1 MTDASTQSD
10 ERVEE
15 APNQLQTP
23 DECRILT
30 DGGEAQTAEQEE
42 EESGDEGSDAASNG
56 QSEST
61 DESTDEES
69 ADEESADEESADEE
83 STDEAETEEDEE
95 GAESEGEEPAEAESG
110 AEAEDE
116 SEDYEE
122 DEGTTVLF
130 LDLEGL
136 FLDLLG
142 LEVDLNEVVL
152 DVSAVSGPGK
162 LLGNLLDA
170 VSGLLGS
177 GDSGL
182 LMDLVGGSLFEGIMP
197 DEDGEGGLLGDF
209 LSSGEGGEGE
219 DGEGD
224 EEDSESRVS
233 EAAGSVKESLSE
245 AFGDVPFDEI
255 LTSVLK
261 ELVEQMFE
269 DSDDGGESGS
279 GSEA

>member
-1 MTDASTQSD
+1 MTDASTPSD
-10 ERVEE
+10 ERVDE
-15 APNQLQTP
+15 APNRLQTP

-30 DGGEAQTAEQEE
+30 DGGEAQAAEQEE
-42 EESGDEGSDAASNG
+42 ESGGEDGDAASNG
-56 QSEST
+56 QSES
-61 DESTDEES
+61 
-69 ADEESADEESADEE
+69 
-83 STDEAETEEDEE
+83 
-95 GAESEGEEPAEAESG
+95 AEAESG

-142 LEVDLNEVVL
+142 LEVDLDEVVL
-152 DVSAVSGPGK
+152 DVSAVSGPGN

-182 LMDLVGGSLFEGIMP
+182 LMDLVGGSLFEGITS
-197 DEDGEGGLLGDF
+197 DEDGEGGLFGDF
-209 LSSGEGGEGE
+209 LSSGEGGKGE

-224 EEDSESRVS
+224 GEDGESRVS

-245 AFGDVPFDEI
+245 AFADVPFDEI

>member
-1 MTDASTQSD
+1 MTDASTPSD
-10 ERVEE
+10 ERVDE

-30 DGGEAQTAEQEE
+30 DGGEAQAAEQAEE
-42 EESGDEGSDAASNG
+42 GGGEDGDAASNG
-56 QSEST
+56 QSESAE
-61 DESTDEES
+61 ESTDEES
-69 ADEESADEESADEE
+69 TDEESEDEESA
-83 STDEAETEEDEE
+83 DEAETEEDEE
-95 GAESEGEEPAEAESG
+95 SAESDESEDGEAAEAES
-110 AEAEDE
+110 EDE
-116 SEDYEE
+116 GRDYEE

-152 DVSAVSGPGK
+152 DVSAVSGPGN

-177 GDSGL
+177 GGSGL
-182 LMDLVGGSLFEGIMP
+182 LMDLLGGSLFEGIMP
-197 DEDGEGGLLGDF
+197 DEDGEGGLFGDF

-219 DGEGD
+219 GEDGEG
-224 EEDSESRVS
+224 EGEDGESRVS